1 MNSKQMIILKLGNK
15 IIFQHP
21 ISQLNN
27 LQKKNTITNKK
38 PLINNVIL
46 KINFDN
52 NNKEIEKK
60 IINEEKLLKKMMN
73 GYFNKEKP
81 NFMNEI
87 SKEENQIMN
96 LQKSVEKFEL
106 NDNMKFQ
113 EMISIL
119 NNNNKENIKLKEVN
133 NKNMTNDKKKEI
145 LSLISSNKKFFSKKL
160 CLNKNNFDKI
170 NQNLVLFM
178 ENNNNNR
185 NNINNINTNE
195 SNDNSEQVNNKIKFE
210 KNKTIYRKIN
220 KIKEEYIK
228 SFKTFIGND
237 KLSDRI
243 IISYFDINHPNVK
256 IAAQKYFISKY
267 GLDEITLIYIYQ
279 TNPNDKF
286 CHKFKLISEIN
297 ELFIKAKN
305 EKNINPRLYMKS
317 GKEIKNNS
325 KIKCIGALNL
335 DNNSIIK
342 II

>member
-27 LQKKNTITNKK
+27 LQKKNTITSKK

-46 KINFDN
+46 KINLDN

-160 CLNKNNFDKI
+160 WLNKNNFDKI

-178 ENNNNNR
+178 ENDNNNR
-185 NNINNINTNE
+185 NNINNIKINE
-195 SNDNSEQVNNKIKFE
+195 SNDNSEQVNNKIE
-210 KNKTIYRKIN
+210 KSKTIYRKIN

>member
-119 NNNNKENIKLKEVN
+119 NNNNKENIKLN
-133 NKNMTNDKKKEI
+133 NKNKTNDKKKEI

-170 NQNLVLFM
+170 NQNLVLFK

-185 NNINNINTNE
+185 NNINNIKSNE
-195 SNDNSEQVNNKIKFE
+195 SNDNSEQVNTKIKIE

-279 TNPNDKF
+279 ANPNDKF

>member
-119 NNNNKENIKLKEVN
+119 NNNNKENIKLN

-145 LSLISSNKKFFSKKL
+145 LSLISSNKKIFSKKL
-160 CLNKNNFDKI
+160 SLNKNNFDKI
-170 NQNLVLFM
+170 NQNLVLFK

-210 KNKTIYRKIN
+210 KSKTIYRKIN

>member
-27 LQKKNTITNKK
+27 LQKKNTITSKK

-46 KINFDN
+46 KINLDN

-106 NDNMKFQ
+106 DDNMKFQ

-119 NNNNKENIKLKEVN
+119 NNNNKENIKLN

-185 NNINNINTNE
+185 NNINNIKTNE
-195 SNDNSEQVNNKIKFE
+195 SNDNSEQANNKIE
-210 KNKTIYRKIN
+210 KSKTIYRKIN

>member
-27 LQKKNTITNKK
+27 LQKKNTITSKK

-46 KINFDN
+46 KINLDN

-185 NNINNINTNE
+185 NNINNIKTNE
-195 SNDNSEQVNNKIKFE
+195 SNDNFEQVNNKIKIE
-210 KNKTIYRKIN
+210 KSKTIYRKIN

-256 IAAQKYFISKY
+256 IAAQKYFISKC
-267 GLDEITLIYIYQ
+267 GSDEITLIYIYQ

>member
-27 LQKKNTITNKK
+27 LQKKNTITSKK

-46 KINFDN
+46 KINLDN

-119 NNNNKENIKLKEVN
+119 NNNNKENIKLN

-185 NNINNINTNE
+185 NNINNIKTNE
-195 SNDNSEQVNNKIKFE
+195 SNDNSGQVNNKIKIE

>member
-1 MNSKQMIILKLGNK
+1 MIILKLGNK

-27 LQKKNTITNKK
+27 LQKKNTITSKK

-46 KINFDN
+46 KINLDN

-119 NNNNKENIKLKEVN
+119 NNNNKENIKLN

-185 NNINNINTNE
+185 NNINNIKTNK
-195 SNDNSEQVNNKIKFE
+195 SNDNSEQVNSKIE
-210 KNKTIYRKIN
+210 KSKTIYRKIN

-279 TNPNDKF
+279 ANPNDKF

>member
-46 KINFDN
+46 KINLDN

-119 NNNNKENIKLKEVN
+119 NNNKENIKLKEVN

-185 NNINNINTNE
+185 NNIKTNE
-195 SNDNSEQVNNKIKFE
+195 SNDNSEQVNNKIKIE

>member
-87 SKEENQIMN
+87 LKEENQITN

-119 NNNNKENIKLKEVN
+119 NNNNKENIKLN
-133 NKNMTNDKKKEI
+133 NKNKTNDKKKEI

-170 NQNLVLFM
+170 NQNLVLFK

-185 NNINNINTNE
+185 NNINNIKSNE
-195 SNDNSEQVNNKIKFE
+195 SNDNSEQVNTKIKIE

-317 GKEIKNNS
+317 GKEIKINS

>member
-27 LQKKNTITNKK
+27 LQKKNTITSKK

-46 KINFDN
+46 KINLDN

-106 NDNMKFQ
+106 DDNMKFQ

-119 NNNNKENIKLKEVN
+119 NNNNKENIKLN

-185 NNINNINTNE
+185 NNINNIKTNE
-195 SNDNSEQVNNKIKFE
+195 SNDNSGQVNNKIKIE

>member
-27 LQKKNTITNKK
+27 LQKKNTITSKK

-119 NNNNKENIKLKEVN
+119 NNNNKENIKLN

-185 NNINNINTNE
+185 NNINNIKFNE
-195 SNDNSEQVNNKIKFE
+195 SNDNSEQVNNRIE
-210 KNKTIYRKIN
+210 KSKTIYRKIN

-256 IAAQKYFISKY
+256 IAAQKYFINKY
-267 GLDEITLIYIYQ
+267 GLDEITLIYIQQ

>member
-87 SKEENQIMN
+87 LKEENQITN

-119 NNNNKENIKLKEVN
+119 NNNNKENIKLN
-133 NKNMTNDKKKEI
+133 NKNKTNDKKKEI

-170 NQNLVLFM
+170 NQNLVLFK

-185 NNINNINTNE
+185 NNINNIKSNE
-195 SNDNSEQVNNKIKFE
+195 SNDNSEQVNTKIKIE

>member
-27 LQKKNTITNKK
+27 LQKKNTITSKK

-119 NNNNKENIKLKEVN
+119 NNNNKENIKLN

-185 NNINNINTNE
+185 NNINNIKTNE
-195 SNDNSEQVNNKIKFE
+195 SNDNSGQVNNKIKIE

-267 GLDEITLIYIYQ
+267 GLDEIALIYIYQ

>member
-27 LQKKNTITNKK
+27 LQKKNTITSKK

-119 NNNNKENIKLKEVN
+119 NNNNKENIKLN

-178 ENNNNNR
+178 ENDNNNR
-185 NNINNINTNE
+185 NNINNIKINE
-195 SNDNSEQVNNKIKFE
+195 SNDNSEQVNNKIE
-210 KNKTIYRKIN
+210 KSKTIYRKIN

>member
-81 NFMNEI
+81 NFINEI

-119 NNNNKENIKLKEVN
+119 NNNNKENIKLN

-145 LSLISSNKKFFSKKL
+145 LNLISSNKKFFSKKL

-210 KNKTIYRKIN
+210 KSKTIYRKIN

>member
-27 LQKKNTITNKK
+27 LQKKNTITSKK

-46 KINFDN
+46 KINLDN

-119 NNNNKENIKLKEVN
+119 NNNNKENIKLN

-195 SNDNSEQVNNKIKFE
+195 SNDNSEQVNNKIKIE
-210 KNKTIYRKIN
+210 KSKTIYRKIN
-220 KIKEEYIK
+220 KIKDEYIK

-305 EKNINPRLYMKS
+305 EKNINPRLYIKS

>member
-27 LQKKNTITNKK
+27 LQKKNTITSKK

-46 KINFDN
+46 KINLDN

-119 NNNNKENIKLKEVN
+119 NNNNKENIKLN

-178 ENNNNNR
+178 ENNNNN
-185 NNINNINTNE
+185 INNIKTNE
-195 SNDNSEQVNNKIKFE
+195 SNDNSEQVNNKIE

>member
-27 LQKKNTITNKK
+27 LQKKNTITSKK

-46 KINFDN
+46 KINLDN

-119 NNNNKENIKLKEVN
+119 NNNNKENIKLLIKLN
-133 NKNMTNDKKKEI
+133 FSLLLKI
-145 LSLISSNKKFFSKKL
+145 LMIKRSK
-160 CLNKNNFDKI
+160 
-170 NQNLVLFM
+170 
-178 ENNNNNR
+178 
-185 NNINNINTNE
+185 
-195 SNDNSEQVNNKIKFE
+195 
-210 KNKTIYRKIN
+210 
-220 KIKEEYIK
+220 
-228 SFKTFIGND
+228 
-237 KLSDRI
+237 
-243 IISYFDINHPNVK
+243 
-256 IAAQKYFISKY
+256 
-267 GLDEITLIYIYQ
+267 
-279 TNPNDKF
+279 
-286 CHKFKLISEIN
+286 
-297 ELFIKAKN
+297 
-305 EKNINPRLYMKS
+305 
-317 GKEIKNNS
+317 
-325 KIKCIGALNL
+325 
-335 DNNSIIK
+335 
-342 II
+342 

>member
-27 LQKKNTITNKK
+27 LQKKNTITSKK

-119 NNNNKENIKLKEVN
+119 NNNNKENIKLN

-185 NNINNINTNE
+185 NNINNIKTNE
-195 SNDNSEQVNNKIKFE
+195 SNDNSGQVNNKIKIE

>member
-1 MNSKQMIILKLGNK
+1 
-15 IIFQHP
+15 
-21 ISQLNN
+21 
-27 LQKKNTITNKK
+27 
-38 PLINNVIL
+38 
-46 KINFDN
+46 
-52 NNKEIEKK
+52 
-60 IINEEKLLKKMMN
+60 
-73 GYFNKEKP
+73 
-81 NFMNEI
+81 
-87 SKEENQIMN
+87 
-96 LQKSVEKFEL
+96 
-106 NDNMKFQ
+106 
-113 EMISIL
+113 
-119 NNNNKENIKLKEVN
+119 
-133 NKNMTNDKKKEI
+133 
-145 LSLISSNKKFFSKKL
+145 
-160 CLNKNNFDKI
+160 
-170 NQNLVLFM
+170 M
-178 ENNNNNR
+178 ENNNNN
-185 NNINNINTNE
+185 INNIKTNE
-195 SNDNSEQVNNKIKFE
+195 SNDNSEQVNNKIKIE
-210 KNKTIYRKIN
+210 KSKTIYRKIN
-220 KIKEEYIK
+220 KIKEEYLK

>member
-1 MNSKQMIILKLGNK
+1 MPK
-15 IIFQHP
+15 
-21 ISQLNN
+21 
-27 LQKKNTITNKK
+27 
-38 PLINNVIL
+38 
-46 KINFDN
+46 
-52 NNKEIEKK
+52 
-60 IINEEKLLKKMMN
+60 
-73 GYFNKEKP
+73 
-81 NFMNEI
+81 
-87 SKEENQIMN
+87 
-96 LQKSVEKFEL
+96 
-106 NDNMKFQ
+106 
-113 EMISIL
+113 
-119 NNNNKENIKLKEVN
+119 N
-133 NKNMTNDKKKEI
+133 NKNKKSVFKISKYKRHNYNILNDINKNISQQQNNNSVKMEDNPNESMNDEGKNEEMEI
-145 LSLISSNKKFFSKKL
+145 DSDVKQSSQTSLVI
-160 CLNKNNFDKI
+160 NKNNTFNKYLYDKSHNKYI
-170 NQNLVLFM
+170 H
-178 ENNNNNR
+178 
-185 NNINNINTNE
+185 NINNIRYKNNYR
-195 SNDNSEQVNNKIKFE
+195 NNNKIYSNDFNNNKKKYMRNRIDQRNNNYNDKYYYFKKERGGKAIEIVDE
-210 KNKTIYRKIN
+210 KNESV
-220 KIKEEYIK
+220 KEEENTENETKKYNEICSDSIVNSAGIK
-228 SFKTFIGND
+228 MDLIEQCIKDSFIGND

>member
-27 LQKKNTITNKK
+27 LQKKNTITSKK

-87 SKEENQIMN
+87 SKEENQITN

-119 NNNNKENIKLKEVN
+119 NNNNKENIKLN

-178 ENNNNNR
+178 ENNNYNR

-195 SNDNSEQVNNKIKFE
+195 SNDNSEQVNNKIKIE
-210 KNKTIYRKIN
+210 KSKTIYRKIN

-279 TNPNDKF
+279 ANPNDKF

>member
-27 LQKKNTITNKK
+27 LQKKNTITSKK

-81 NFMNEI
+81 NFINEI

-119 NNNNKENIKLKEVN
+119 NNNNKENIKLN
-133 NKNMTNDKKKEI
+133 NKNKTNDKKKEI

-185 NNINNINTNE
+185 NNINNIKSNE
-195 SNDNSEQVNNKIKFE
+195 SNDNSEQVNTKIKIE
-210 KNKTIYRKIN
+210 KSKTIYRKIN

>member
-27 LQKKNTITNKK
+27 LQKKNTITSKK

-46 KINFDN
+46 KINLDN

-119 NNNNKENIKLKEVN
+119 NNNNKENIKLN
-133 NKNMTNDKKKEI
+133 NKNKTNDKKKEI

-170 NQNLVLFM
+170 NQNLVLFK

-185 NNINNINTNE
+185 NNINNIKSNE
-195 SNDNSEQVNNKIKFE
+195 SNDNSEQVNTKIKIE

>member
-119 NNNNKENIKLKEVN
+119 NNNNKENIKLN
-133 NKNMTNDKKKEI
+133 NKNKTNDKKKEI

-185 NNINNINTNE
+185 NNINNIKTNE
-195 SNDNSEQVNNKIKFE
+195 SNDNSEQVNNKIE
-210 KNKTIYRKIN
+210 KSKTIYRKIN

>member
-27 LQKKNTITNKK
+27 LQKKNTITSKK

-46 KINFDN
+46 KINLDN

-106 NDNMKFQ
+106 DDNMKFQ

-119 NNNNKENIKLKEVN
+119 NNNNKENIKLN
-133 NKNMTNDKKKEI
+133 NKNIKNKKKKEI

-185 NNINNINTNE
+185 NNINNIKTNE
-195 SNDNSEQVNNKIKFE
+195 SNDNSGQVNNKIKIE

>member
-46 KINFDN
+46 KIKFDN

-87 SKEENQIMN
+87 LKEENQIMN

-119 NNNNKENIKLKEVN
+119 NNNNKENIKLN

-145 LSLISSNKKFFSKKL
+145 LSLISSNKKIFSKKL
-160 CLNKNNFDKI
+160 SLNKNNFDKI

-210 KNKTIYRKIN
+210 KSKTIYRKIN

>member
-119 NNNNKENIKLKEVN
+119 NNNNKENIKLN

-195 SNDNSEQVNNKIKFE
+195 SNNNSEQVNTKIKIE
-210 KNKTIYRKIN
+210 KSKTIYRKIN

-237 KLSDRI
+237 KVSDRI

>member
-1 MNSKQMIILKLGNK
+1 MIILKLGNK

-46 KINFDN
+46 KINLDN

-185 NNINNINTNE
+185 NNIKTNE
-195 SNDNSEQVNNKIKFE
+195 SNDNSEQVNNRIE
-210 KNKTIYRKIN
+210 KSKTIYRKIN

>member
-87 SKEENQIMN
+87 LKEENQITN

-119 NNNNKENIKLKEVN
+119 NNNNKENIKLN
-133 NKNMTNDKKKEI
+133 NKNKTNDKKKEI

-170 NQNLVLFM
+170 NQNLVLFK

-185 NNINNINTNE
+185 NNINNIKSNE
-195 SNDNSEQVNNKIKFE
+195 SNDNSEQVNTKIKIE

-279 TNPNDKF
+279 ANPNDKF

>member
-1 MNSKQMIILKLGNK
+1 MIILKLGNK

-46 KINFDN
+46 KINLDN

-160 CLNKNNFDKI
+160 FLNKNNFDKI

-178 ENNNNNR
+178 ENNNNN
-185 NNINNINTNE
+185 INNIKTNE
-195 SNDNSEQVNNKIKFE
+195 SNDNSEQVNNKIKIE

-220 KIKEEYIK
+220 KIKEEYLK

>member
-27 LQKKNTITNKK
+27 LQKKNTITSKK

-119 NNNNKENIKLKEVN
+119 NNNNKENIKLN

-185 NNINNINTNE
+185 NNINNIKINE
-195 SNDNSEQVNNKIKFE
+195 SNDNSEQVNTKIKIE
-210 KNKTIYRKIN
+210 KSKTIYRKIN

>member
-119 NNNNKENIKLKEVN
+119 NNNNKENIKLN
-133 NKNMTNDKKKEI
+133 NKNKTNDKKKEI

-185 NNINNINTNE
+185 NNINNIKTNE
-195 SNDNSEQVNNKIKFE
+195 SNDNSEQVNNKIKIE

>member
-27 LQKKNTITNKK
+27 LQKKNTITSKK

-46 KINFDN
+46 KINLDN

-119 NNNNKENIKLKEVN
+119 NNNNKENIKLN

-185 NNINNINTNE
+185 NNINNIKTNE
-195 SNDNSEQVNNKIKFE
+195 SNDNSEQANNKIE
-210 KNKTIYRKIN
+210 KSKTIYRKIN

-317 GKEIKNNS
+317 GKEIKNKN
-325 KIKCIGALNL
+325 KE
-335 DNNSIIK
+335 NN
-342 II
+342 

>member
-1 MNSKQMIILKLGNK
+1 M
-15 IIFQHP
+15 
-21 ISQLNN
+21 
-27 LQKKNTITNKK
+27 
-38 PLINNVIL
+38 
-46 KINFDN
+46 
-52 NNKEIEKK
+52 
-60 IINEEKLLKKMMN
+60 
-73 GYFNKEKP
+73 
-81 NFMNEI
+81 
-87 SKEENQIMN
+87 
-96 LQKSVEKFEL
+96 
-106 NDNMKFQ
+106 
-113 EMISIL
+113 
-119 NNNNKENIKLKEVN
+119 
-133 NKNMTNDKKKEI
+133 
-145 LSLISSNKKFFSKKL
+145 ISSNKKFFSKKL

-170 NQNLVLFM
+170 NQNLVLFK

-185 NNINNINTNE
+185 NNINNIKSNE
-195 SNDNSEQVNNKIKFE
+195 SNDNSEQVNTKIKIE

>member
-119 NNNNKENIKLKEVN
+119 NNNNKENIKLN

-145 LSLISSNKKFFSKKL
+145 LSLISSNKKIFSKKL
-160 CLNKNNFDKI
+160 SLNKNNFDKI
-170 NQNLVLFM
+170 NQNLVLFK

-185 NNINNINTNE
+185 NNINNIKSNE
-195 SNDNSEQVNNKIKFE
+195 SNDNSEQVNTKIKIE
-210 KNKTIYRKIN
+210 KSKTIYRKIN

>member
-27 LQKKNTITNKK
+27 LQKKNTITSKK

-46 KINFDN
+46 KINLDN

-119 NNNNKENIKLKEVN
+119 NNNNKENIKLN

-145 LSLISSNKKFFSKKL
+145 LSLISYNKKFFSKKL

-185 NNINNINTNE
+185 NNINNIKTNE
-195 SNDNSEQVNNKIKFE
+195 SNDNSEQANNKIE
-210 KNKTIYRKIN
+210 KSKTIYRKIN

>member
-119 NNNNKENIKLKEVN
+119 NNNNKENIKLN

-185 NNINNINTNE
+185 NNINNIKTNE
-195 SNDNSEQVNNKIKFE
+195 SNDNSEQVNNKIKIE

>member
-27 LQKKNTITNKK
+27 LQKKNTITSKK

-119 NNNNKENIKLKEVN
+119 NNNNKENIKLN

-160 CLNKNNFDKI
+160 WLNKNNFDKI

-185 NNINNINTNE
+185 NNINNIKTNE
-195 SNDNSEQVNNKIKFE
+195 SNDNSEQANNKIE
-210 KNKTIYRKIN
+210 KSKTIYRKIN